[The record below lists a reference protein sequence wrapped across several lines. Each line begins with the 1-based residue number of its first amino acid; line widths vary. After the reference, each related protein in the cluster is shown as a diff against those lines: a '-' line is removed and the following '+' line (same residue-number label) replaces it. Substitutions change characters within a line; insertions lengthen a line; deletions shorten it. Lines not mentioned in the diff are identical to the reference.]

1 MLKWRKGHFFP
12 RQHRFQNESSFTDRM
27 TEGGRWYMN
36 RLKNSIVRFLKYVIE
51 LENLI
56 IIFLKYRLPILSQ
69 SILHSRQV
77 PSIDFCYAGE
87 GVEAVYNRKPL
98 NREEMSEI

>member
-1 MLKWRKGHFFP
+1 
-12 RQHRFQNESSFTDRM
+12 
-27 TEGGRWYMN
+27 MN
-36 RLKNSIVRFLKYVIE
+36 RLQNSIVRFLKYEID

-56 IIFLKYRLPILSQ
+56 ILLNIDQ

-87 GVEAVYNRKPL
+87 GVEALYNRKPL
-98 NREEMSEI
+98 NRDCIS